1 MISNVDAAV
10 PAMLADFLAY
20 TLSGARPGPAEAQG
34 ACARGIRYAW
44 LDDGVIEL
52 TPPMRSERHAVPA
65 VLVSAGI
72 HGDETAPLELV
83 SRMIADIASGD
94 VPLACRLCV
103 VLGNVPAMRT
113 GSRYLDDDLNR
124 LFCGRHEQLTQSREA
139 PRARALEAA
148 AARLFERAGGGGEGE
163 RWHIDMHTAIRAS
176 VFERFALLPYTG
188 AALSRPMFEWLA
200 DATIEAVLLHTA
212 KGNTYTHFT
221 AESFGAKAC
230 TLELG
235 KVQPFGENDLS
246 RYVGADGAVRGLIS
260 GRSRAGAAPMP
271 RVFTVIGQITK
282 HSDAFELLMADD
294 VANFTPFA
302 RGTVLAR
309 DANYC
314 YAVTHAEERI
324 VFPNRTVKPG
334 LRAGL
339 TVVETTAET
348 LAGLA
353 R

>member
-1 MISNVDAAV
+1 MTSNVDAAV

-20 TLSGARPGPAEAQG
+20 TLSGARPGPAEARG
-34 ACARGIRYAW
+34 ACAEGVSYAW
-44 LDDGVIEL
+44 LDEGVIEL
-52 TPPMRSERHAVPA
+52 TPAARSDRHAMPV

-83 SRMIADIASGD
+83 SRMIADIARGE
-94 VPLACRLCV
+94 VPLACVLWI
-103 VLGNVPAMRT
+103 VLGNVSAMRA

-124 LFCGRHEQLTQSREA
+124 LFCGRHAQLTQSREA
-139 PRARALEAA
+139 PRAHALEAA
-148 AARLFERAGGGGEGE
+148 ATRLFERAGCERE

-188 AALSRPMFEWLA
+188 AALSREMFAWLA
-200 DATIEAVLLHTA
+200 EARIEAVLLHTA

-235 KVQPFGENDLS
+235 EVRPFGENDLS
-246 RYVGADGAVRGLIS
+246 RYAGADDAMRALVS
-260 GRSRAGAAPMP
+260 GRARADAAPMP

-282 HSDAFELLMADD
+282 HTDAFELLMADD

-302 RGTVLAR
+302 KGTVLAR

-348 LAGLA
+348 LAELA

>member
-1 MISNVDAAV
+1 MTSNVEAAV

-20 TLSGARPGPAEAQG
+20 TLSGARPGPAEALG
-34 ACARGIRYAW
+34 ACAEGVSYAW
-44 LDDGVIEL
+44 LDEGVIEL
-52 TPPMRSERHAVPA
+52 TPAARSDRHAMPV

-83 SRMIADIASGD
+83 SRMIADIARGE
-94 VPLACRLCV
+94 VPLACELCI
-103 VLGNVPAMRT
+103 VLGNVAAMCA
-113 GSRYLDDDLNR
+113 GNRYLDDDLNR
-124 LFCGRHEQLTQSREA
+124 LFCGRHAQLTQSREA

-148 AARLFERAGGGGEGE
+148 AARLFERAGGERE

-188 AALSRPMFEWLA
+188 AALSREMFAWLA
-200 DATIEAVLLHTA
+200 DAQIEAVLLHTA

-235 KVQPFGENDLS
+235 KVRPFGENDLS
-246 RYVGADGAVRGLIS
+246 RYAGVDDAVRALVS
-260 GRSRAGAAPMP
+260 GRARADAAPMP

-282 HSDAFELLMADD
+282 HTNAFELLMADD

-302 RGTVLAR
+302 KGTVLAR

-348 LAGLA
+348 LAALA